1 MQLRP
6 ATVTDAEAIAHIR
19 VAAWRAAY
27 KDFMP
32 HRYLESLDPKPTI
45 ESLKTKLIGETAG
58 FAVTVAEHDQC
69 VVGFSMVGAPRYETS
84 ANAFKLWALNVLP
97 SSWRLGAGRALTL
110 RSIAEGRSQG
120 KSSIE
125 LWCICGNFPAQ
136 STYERCGF
144 RPTDRERTS
153 SDLTGTPLH
162 ERLYAQAL

>member
-1 MQLRP
+1 MLLRP
-6 ATVTDAEAIAHIR
+6 ATVADAEAIAPIR
-19 VAAWRAAY
+19 IAAWRAAY

-32 HRYLESLDPKPTI
+32 RLYLESLDPKPTI
-45 ESLKTKLIGETAG
+45 ESLKTKLTNDATG
-58 FAVTVAEHDQC
+58 FAVTVAEQDQC

-84 ANAFKLWALNVLP
+84 ATSIELWALNVLP
-97 SSWRLGAGRALTL
+97 SSWRLGVGRALTL
-110 RSIAEGRSQG
+110 SSIEEGRAQG

-125 LWCICGNFPAQ
+125 LWCICGNLPAQ
-136 STYERCGF
+136 LTYERCGF